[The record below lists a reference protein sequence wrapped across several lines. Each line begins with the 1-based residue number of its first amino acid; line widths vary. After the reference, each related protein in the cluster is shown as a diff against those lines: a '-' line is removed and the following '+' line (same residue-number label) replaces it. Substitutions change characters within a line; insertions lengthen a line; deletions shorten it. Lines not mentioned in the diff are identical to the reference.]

1 MSQRMAASEA
11 TRDPGCGGVSTRPVR
26 TATSHHLNRE
36 TSAVSENQTWG
47 RLEPVKAPVPVLR
60 HSGYLSLEK
69 EAPPCCPA
77 LPVDT
82 SRATGRRR
90 SWMAAPDW
98 KLPPPPPSPVKGLP
112 LLMRRLKEEASPS
125 ALRTD
130 GWGGVS
136 AEDPGALAAASRA
149 PWEDPA
155 PALLP
160 LTIPWNDG
168 ANPVGKDV
176 GSCPALQEAGTG
188 VTSFPAQRGCLPGL
202 GEKQAA
208 CWAPAFPN
216 TWPPRT
222 ARPPHLTLPGYP
234 RLGAQ

>member
-1 MSQRMAASEA
+1 
-11 TRDPGCGGVSTRPVR
+11 
-26 TATSHHLNRE
+26 
-36 TSAVSENQTWG
+36 
-47 RLEPVKAPVPVLR
+47 
-60 HSGYLSLEK
+60 
-69 EAPPCCPA
+69 
-77 LPVDT
+77 
-82 SRATGRRR
+82 
-90 SWMAAPDW
+90 MAAPDW

-168 ANPVGKDV
+168 ANP
-176 GSCPALQEAGTG
+176 
-188 VTSFPAQRGCLPGL
+188 
-202 GEKQAA
+202 
-208 CWAPAFPN
+208 
-216 TWPPRT
+216 
-222 ARPPHLTLPGYP
+222 
-234 RLGAQ
+234 